1 MPTSERGAHVDAED
15 GVPTEVAV
23 CPQGRERQR
32 LGLYWGERGGADAD
46 EARGGCINL
55 LRISPSKDHR
65 HHQKSL
71 NRKTVVCRVKHF
83 IFLPYGEI
91 MSVRQEWIQTA
102 CREVGVGER

>member
-1 MPTSERGAHVDAED
+1 MQT
-15 GVPTEVAV
+15 
-23 CPQGRERQR
+23 R
-32 LGLYWGERGGADAD
+32 LE
-46 EARGGCINL
+46 GGCINL
-55 LRISPSKDHR
+55 LRVSPSKDHR
-65 HHQKSL
+65 RHQKNL